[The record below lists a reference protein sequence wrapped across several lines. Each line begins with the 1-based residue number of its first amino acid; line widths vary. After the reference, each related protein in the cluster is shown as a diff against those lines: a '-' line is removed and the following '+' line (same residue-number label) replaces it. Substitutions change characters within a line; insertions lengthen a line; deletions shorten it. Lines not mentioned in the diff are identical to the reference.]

1 MLSDTYDIASYI
13 VTNYQKAT
21 KIIEI
26 GIGNLPLIAVEI
38 KKKLP
43 TTLFLVVDINQVM
56 LEDIARRYPELV
68 TVVDDVF
75 SPNISIYQN
84 ASLIYSIRP
93 PAEMLPAML
102 KIAKQV
108 KADLIIRPV
117 MDEHPHGFKEF
128 KLINYGMAVL
138 YHYVAEKP

>member
-13 VTNYQKAT
+13 VANYQKAT

-38 KKKLP
+38 KKRLP
-43 TTLFLVVDINQVM
+43 TTLLLVVDINQAV
-56 LEDIARRYPELV
+56 LEDIARKYPRLV

-75 SPNISIYQN
+75 SPNIGVYQN
-84 ASLIYSIRP
+84 VNLIYSIRP

-102 KIAKQV
+102 KIAKEV
-108 KADLIIRPV
+108 KADLIIRPIT
-117 MDEHPHGFKEF
+117 DEQPYGFKEF
-128 KLINYGMAVL
+128 KLVNYGMAVL
-138 YHYVAEKP
+138 YHYVAERP

>member
-1 MLSDTYDIASYI
+1 MLADTYDIVAYI
-13 VTNYQKAT
+13 VANYQKAT

-43 TTLFLVVDINQVM
+43 TALILVIDINQAV
-56 LEDIARRYPELV
+56 LEDIARKYPRLV
-68 TVVDDVF
+68 TVIGNVF
-75 SPNISIYQN
+75 SPNIGVYQN
-84 ASLIYSIRP
+84 ANLIYSIRP

-108 KADLIIRPV
+108 KANLIIRPIT
-117 MDEHPHGFKEF
+117 DEPPHDFKEF
-128 KLINYGMAVL
+128 KLVNYGMAVL
-138 YHYVAEKP
+138 YHYAAEKP

>member
-13 VTNYQKAT
+13 VANYQKAS

-38 KKKLP
+38 KKRLP
-43 TTLFLVVDINQVM
+43 TTLLLVVDINQAV
-56 LEDIARRYPELV
+56 LEDIARKYPRLV

-75 SPNISIYQN
+75 SPNIGVYQN
-84 ASLIYSIRP
+84 VNLIYSIRP

-102 KIAKQV
+102 KIAKEV
-108 KADLIIRPV
+108 KADLIIRPIT
-117 MDEHPHGFKEF
+117 DEQPYGFKEF
-128 KLINYGMAVL
+128 KLVNYGMAVL
-138 YHYVAEKP
+138 YHYVAERP